1 MDTSD
6 LTSRGYGAVLWEPD
20 QQTVHDARI
29 TRFMRWLAVHI
40 PGPIPG
46 RGHDFGGYADLW
58 QWSVTEPGSFWAAVW
73 DYFEV
78 LGHRDPGPVLTGE
91 VMPDVQWFTGTT
103 LNYARNALRTAWTDP
118 DRTAIIFD
126 SERTRAGR
134 LTYAQLAQQV
144 ARVARG
150 LRALG
155 VRRGDRVAA
164 LLPNVPEAVIGL
176 LATASI
182 GAIWSSC
189 SPDFGA
195 RSVIDRFAQIEPTV
209 LIAGDGYWYGGK
221 EFSRAQMVDDV
232 VAALPGLSAVVLV
245 DLIEAAGGF
254 PDRFI
259 RWDNLGAEAESEQGQ
274 REPEF
279 EEVPFEHPLW
289 VVYSSGTTGLPKP
302 IMHGHG
308 GIVLEHLKALA
319 FHQDLRP
326 GDVFTWYTTTGWM
339 MWNYLAGGLLAG
351 LTIVLYDGSATYPDT
366 GRLWRLAAEHGVT
379 YLGVGAPYLV
389 ACMKAGLRPGDEAD
403 LSALRAI
410 GSTGSPLPPEA
421 FGWVY
426 DRVSKDLLLGSFS
439 GGTDLCTGF
448 VGPCPLLPVRAGI
461 ISGRC
466 LGAEVEAYDDDGQP
480 VIGQVGELVIT
491 QPMPSMPVGFW
502 NDPGGARYRESYFD
516 VYPGIWRHGDW
527 IELLPD
533 GGCVIYGRSDATLNR
548 GGVRMGTSEFYRVV
562 EGFGEVGDSLV
573 VDTGRLGAE
582 GRLILY
588 VVPAAGCE
596 LDDDLAA
603 RLRAALRSQ
612 LSPRHVP
619 DEIHQVPG
627 IPRTLSGKKLEVPV
641 RKILLGTEPE
651 RAADP
656 NALANPEVLA
666 YFGGF
671 RGVAPPGQHSVTH
684 PHPRQLL
691 SETTSSQWG
700 DGVVAGPCP
709 SGGSGGSSPRAMP
722 LREGLGGS
730 ASGPCPSGGVRG
742 GLGGSSPRASTAQNH
757 KGVDS
762 GRDAGQRRSRDQGS
776 PAGQGG
782 RGLGGQPRAGPRH
795 AGRRRRRPVL
805 PARLLPPGGHRGPAL
820 ALAAGG
826 GGAGPRPDR
835 PAPAA
840 GPGADP
846 GPGAGTRAS
855 GPGHPGQPGGGH
867 RHRRHAVPGRL
878 GHDPAEPPPGRDL
891 AARAPAVAGAPGRD
905 RRAA

>member
-29 TRFMRWLAVHI
+29 TRFMRWLAVRT

-46 RGHDFGGYADLW
+46 RGRDFGGYADLW
-58 QWSVTEPGSFWAAVW
+58 RWSVTEPGSFWAAVW

-78 LGHRDPGPVLTGE
+78 LGHRGPGPVLTGE
-91 VMPDVQWFTGTT
+91 VMPDIQWFTGST

-126 SERTRAGR
+126 SERTRAGS
-134 LTYAQLAQQV
+134 LSYAQLAHEV

-150 LRALG
+150 LRGLG
-155 VRRGDRVAA
+155 VRRGDRVVA

-176 LATASI
+176 LAAASI

-221 EFSRAQMVDDV
+221 EFSRAQTVDDV

-245 DLIEAAGGF
+245 DLIGQANSF
-254 PDRFI
+254 PDRFV
-259 RWDNLGAEAESEQGQ
+259 RWDELGAENEHSD

-279 EEVPFEHPLW
+279 EEVPFDHPLW

-351 LTIVLYDGSATYPDT
+351 LTIVLYDGSATYPATD
-366 GRLWRLAAEHGVT
+366 RLWRLAAEHGVT

-389 ACMKAGLRPGDEAD
+389 ACMKAGLRPGDEVD

-426 DRVSKDLLLGSFS
+426 ERVSKDLLLGSFS

-466 LGAEVEAYDDDGQP
+466 LGAEVEAYDDDGHP

-502 NDPGGARYRESYFD
+502 NDPGSTRYRESYFSM
-516 VYPGIWRHGDW
+516 YRGIWRHGDW

-562 EGFGEVGDSLV
+562 EGFGEVADSLV

-588 VVPAAGCE
+588 VMPAAGCE

-641 RKILLGTEPE
+641 RKILLGAEPE

-666 YFGGF
+666 YFV
-671 RGVAPPGQHSVTH
+671 R
-684 PHPRQLL
+684 PHPQQLL
-691 SETTSSQWG
+691 
-700 DGVVAGPCP
+700 
-709 SGGSGGSSPRAMP
+709 
-722 LREGLGGS
+722 
-730 ASGPCPSGGVRG
+730 
-742 GLGGSSPRASTAQNH
+742 
-757 KGVDS
+757 
-762 GRDAGQRRSRDQGS
+762 
-776 PAGQGG
+776 
-782 RGLGGQPRAGPRH
+782 
-795 AGRRRRRPVL
+795 
-805 PARLLPPGGHRGPAL
+805 
-820 ALAAGG
+820 
-826 GGAGPRPDR
+826 
-835 PAPAA
+835 
-840 GPGADP
+840 
-846 GPGAGTRAS
+846 
-855 GPGHPGQPGGGH
+855 
-867 RHRRHAVPGRL
+867 
-878 GHDPAEPPPGRDL
+878 
-891 AARAPAVAGAPGRD
+891 
-905 RRAA
+905 

>member
-1 MDTSD
+1 MVDDGSWAPGALPGVPGWHDAVSMDLSD

-20 QQTVHDARI
+20 EQTVHDARI
-29 TRFMRWLAVHI
+29 TRFMRWLAAS
-40 PGPIPG
+40 
-46 RGHDFGGYADLW
+46 RGHQFAGYEDLW
-58 QWSVTEPGSFWAAVW
+58 LWSVTEPGAFWAALW

-78 LGHRDPGPVLTGE
+78 LGDRGPGPVLTGE
-91 VMPDVQWFTGTT
+91 VMPDVRWFDGAT

-126 SERTRAGR
+126 SERSRAGR
-134 LTYAQLAQQV
+134 LTYSQLAGEV

-176 LATASI
+176 LATASL

-195 RSVIDRFAQIEPTV
+195 RSVIDRFAQIEPKV
-209 LIAGDGYWYGGK
+209 LIACDGYGYGGK
-221 EFSRAQMVDDV
+221 VFSRAEMVRDV
-232 VAALPGLSAVVLV
+232 TAALPGLSAVIRVTVLARGDDPPESPRSLFWGDPSPQTPLGEGPIPPRPPV
-245 DLIEAAGGF
+245 GGNPSPRAPLGGARSPQTVLWEDLGEG
-254 PDRFI
+254 
-259 RWDNLGAEAESEQGQ
+259 E

-279 EEVPFEHPLW
+279 EEVPFAHPLW

-308 GIVLEHLKALA
+308 GIVLEHLKALS

-351 LTIVLYDGSATYPDT
+351 LTIVLYDGSATYPET
-366 GRLWRLAAEHGVT
+366 GRLWRLAAEHGVS

-426 DRVSKDLLLGSFS
+426 ERVKKDLLLGSFS

-466 LGAEVEAYDDDGQP
+466 LGAKVEAYDDAGRP
-480 VIGQVGELVIT
+480 VIGEVGELVIT
-491 QPMPSMPVGFW
+491 APMPSMPVGFW
-502 NDPGGARYRESYFD
+502 NDPDGTRYRESYFET
-516 VYPGIWRHGDW
+516 YPGVWRHGDW

-548 GGVRMGTSEFYRVV
+548 GGIRMGTSEFYRVV
-562 EGFGEVGDSLV
+562 EGFDEVADSLV

-588 VVPAAGCE
+588 VVPAPGSE
-596 LDDDLAA
+596 LDDGLAG
-603 RLRAALRSQ
+603 RLRAALRAQ

-619 DEIHQVPG
+619 DEIYQVPG

-641 RKILLGTEPE
+641 RKILLGTAPE
-651 RAADP
+651 RAADA
-656 NALANPEVLA
+656 NALANPEVLK
-666 YFGGF
+666 YF
-671 RGVAPPGQHSVTH
+671 
-684 PHPRQLL
+684 
-691 SETTSSQWG
+691 
-700 DGVVAGPCP
+700 AGP
-709 SGGSGGSSPRAMP
+709 
-722 LREGLGGS
+722 
-730 ASGPCPSGGVRG
+730 
-742 GLGGSSPRASTAQNH
+742 T
-757 KGVDS
+757 
-762 GRDAGQRRSRDQGS
+762 
-776 PAGQGG
+776 
-782 RGLGGQPRAGPRH
+782 
-795 AGRRRRRPVL
+795 
-805 PARLLPPGGHRGPAL
+805 RL
-820 ALAAGG
+820 
-826 GGAGPRPDR
+826 
-835 PAPAA
+835 
-840 GPGADP
+840 
-846 GPGAGTRAS
+846 
-855 GPGHPGQPGGGH
+855 
-867 RHRRHAVPGRL
+867 
-878 GHDPAEPPPGRDL
+878 E
-891 AARAPAVAGAPGRD
+891 
-905 RRAA
+905 